1 MKEVIGWWKALR
13 ERVVA
18 SETAPDAHAL
28 MRSAREALEKHEWPD
43 GTRAVIARLHER
55 GGQAYLVGGTVRDVL
70 LGRRGDPILDIATD
84 LEPDEIMRRFTRVE
98 PIGLRHGTVL
108 VFEGDLRAECT
119 TFRTEGAYADARRPD
134 HVTFTRD
141 PIADLARRDLTV
153 NAIAW
158 DPVHAVLLDPY
169 AGTLD
174 LARGVLRAVGDPVE
188 RFREDALRPL
198 RVARL
203 AAVLDMEVEPKTRA
217 ALAAVIDR
225 APLIAWERV
234 GQELRRL
241 LAAPLPSVG
250 IELLRESGLLALWL
264 PELADGYGVIQN
276 RHHAYDVYEHSLRT
290 CDAAPAGKPRVRWA
304 ALLHDLGKP
313 QTREIRLG
321 DATFYQHEVVGAAIA
336 DRVLERLRHPHD
348 ERAAIVHLVREHM
361 FGYREEWSD
370 AALRRWLKKVG
381 IDAVADLFDLRIA
394 DYLGNGL
401 KRGFPSD
408 LEAMRARIERLI
420 EESHALEVAGLEVD
434 GNDVMR
440 VLGVAPGR
448 EVGEALEALLEEV
461 LEDPARNRRDVLLAR
476 LDERARER
484 TPAPARDAGE
494 EPSSP

>member
-13 ERVVA
+13 ERVVGGGNG
-18 SETAPDAHAL
+18 PDPEAIGRA
-28 MRSAREALEKHEWPD
+28 ARQALERHLWPD
-43 GTRAVIARLHER
+43 GTRAMIGRLQEG

-84 LEPDEIMRRFTRVE
+84 LEPPEIMRRFARVE

-108 VFEGDLRAECT
+108 VIESDLRAECT

-141 PIADLARRDLTV
+141 PLADLARRDLTV

-158 DPVHAVLLDPY
+158 DPAGAVMLDPY

-203 AAVLDMEVEPKTRA
+203 AAVLEMEVEPATRA
-217 ALAAVIDR
+217 ALAAVADR
-225 APLIAWERV
+225 AKLIAWERV
-234 GQELRRL
+234 GQEFRRL
-241 LAAPLPSVG
+241 LAAPRPSAG

-264 PELADGYGVIQN
+264 PELAGSYGVLQN
-276 RHHAYDVYEHSLRT
+276 RHHAHDVYVHSLET
-290 CDAAPAGKPRVRWA
+290 CDAAPAHKPRVRWA

-313 QTREIRLG
+313 ATREIRNG

-336 DRVLERLRHPHD
+336 DRVLERLRHPHE
-348 ERAAIVHLVREHM
+348 ERVAIVHLVREHM

-370 AALRRWLKKVG
+370 AALRRWLKRVG

-394 DYLGNGL
+394 DYVGNGL

-434 GNDVMR
+434 GNDVMQ
-440 VLGVAPGR
+440 VLNLGPGR
-448 EVGEALEALLEEV
+448 EVGEVLNALLEDV
-461 LEDPARNRRDVLLAR
+461 LEDPTRNQRDLLLAQ
-476 LDERARER
+476 LEERARDR
-484 TPAPARDAGE
+484 ASPRLNDAGE
-494 EPSSP
+494 EPPSP